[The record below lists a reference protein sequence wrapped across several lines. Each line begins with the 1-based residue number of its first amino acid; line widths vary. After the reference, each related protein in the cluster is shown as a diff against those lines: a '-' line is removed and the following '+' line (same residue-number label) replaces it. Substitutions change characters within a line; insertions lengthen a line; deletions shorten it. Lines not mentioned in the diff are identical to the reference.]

1 MNENSKYFFLDT
13 MLDNFNMEE
22 YLKVIRVDDIVDKSD
37 IDKNDKESLKLANNL
52 WR

>member
-1 MNENSKYFFLDT
+1 

-37 IDKNDKESLKLANNL
+37 IDENDKESLELANNL